1 MLRITALLLIALLC
15 LEMVN
20 SCGFPMP
27 APAPTM
33 CCCGG
38 GGGGGCGRR
47 KRAVQPHFKGS
58 EIPCPQIEWKRIVEK
73 AIIENVGKEM
83 TTNAIQSAMNIR
95 FPDHKFIVTCASLH
109 NSNVID
115 GKSIAIKGVK
125 IEEMVTFISAGDG
138 YCNLMDKGKWC
149 QVVALSA

>member
-73 AIIENVGKEM
+73 VWFKHKIG
-83 TTNAIQSAMNIR
+83 QSRRI
-95 FPDHKFIVTCASLH
+95 
-109 NSNVID
+109 
-115 GKSIAIKGVK
+115 GVSSK
-125 IEEMVTFISAGDG
+125 KNFKNKKKVFSRVKKYADYESELGF
-138 YCNLMDKGKWC
+138 
-149 QVVALSA
+149 